1 MRNKE
6 FVLPVII
13 GTTVA
18 FLVSTIAMI
27 INIIW
32 GVLCVVLSVA
42 LLTVFVVYTKKR
54 YDKINDLN
62 TYLSRVVA
70 GDFDM
75 NINEN
80 TEGELSILENNL
92 FKVITMLKA
101 SNEAV
106 TNDKVY
112 LADSLADIS
121 HQLKTPLTS
130 MMVITD
136 LLKYEQNE
144 DKKNEF
150 VDIIENQCEK
160 MKWLIATLLK
170 LSKIDAGTAEFNN
183 AELSIEDVVEKSA
196 EPFALTLDLRNIE
209 LVKSIKPFEYN
220 GDKNWSIE
228 AIQNIIK
235 NCIEHTDDNGKL
247 RITTDVTPLYNQLV
261 IEDNGCGIAKED
273 LPHIFERFYHGKN
286 ASSDSVGIGLALSK
300 EILRKQN
307 AIINVESQEGI
318 GTKFEIKFYK
328 SVVWQFCNIKVT

>member
-6 FVLPVII
+6 FTVPLVIGGI
-13 GTTVA
+13 
-18 FLVSTIAMI
+18 LVVVISAIALA
-27 INIIW
+27 INLAC
-32 GVLCVVLSVA
+32 GVLCLVLGVG
-42 LLTVFVVYTKKR
+42 LLVLFAIYTKKR
-54 YDKINDLN
+54 YDKIEELD

-75 NINEN
+75 NIGEN
-80 TEGELSILENNL
+80 TEGELSILKNNL

-106 TNDKVY
+106 TNDKLY

-136 LLKYEQNE
+136 LLKYEQSE

-150 VDIIENQCEK
+150 VDIIEAQCEK

-170 LSKIDAGTAEFNN
+170 LSKLDAGTVDFNISSLN
-183 AELSIEDVVEKSA
+183 AADIVEKSL
-196 EPFALTLDLRNIE
+196 EPFAITLDLKSIE
-209 LVKSIKPFEYN
+209 LQRDIEDFQFN
-220 GDKNWSIE
+220 GDSNWCIE

-235 NCIEHTDDNGKL
+235 NCIEHTGDGGKL
-247 RITTDVTPLYNQLV
+247 RISTSTTNVYNQII

-286 ASSDSVGIGLALSK
+286 SSSDSVGIGLALSK
-300 EILRKQN
+300 EILKKQN
-307 AIINVESQEGI
+307 AVINAYSEENI
-318 GTKFEIKFYK
+318 GTKFDIKFYK
-328 SVVWQFCNIKVT
+328 SIV

>member
-6 FVLPVII
+6 FTLPIII
-13 GTTVA
+13 GTIITIVISVIA
-18 FLVSTIAMI
+18 FC

-32 GVLCVVLSVA
+32 GSLCLVLGVSLIA
-42 LLTVFVVYTKKR
+42 VFAVYTKKR
-54 YDKINDLN
+54 YSKINELDM
-62 TYLSRVVA
+62 YLSRVVA

-75 NINEN
+75 NIGEN
-80 TEGELSILENNL
+80 TEGELSILKNNL
-92 FKVITMLKA
+92 YKVITMLKA

-106 TNDKVY
+106 TNDKIY

-136 LLKYEQNE
+136 LLKDEQNE

-170 LSKIDAGTAEFNN
+170 LSKLDAGTAEFNSAN
-183 AELSIEDVVEKSA
+183 LNISDIIEKSL

-209 LVKSIKPFEYN
+209 LAKLIKNYEFN

-235 NCIEHTDDNGKL
+235 NCIEHTDNNGRL
-247 RITTDVTPLYNQLV
+247 TISTDVTPLYNLLV

-300 EILRKQN
+300 EILKKQN
-307 AIINVESQEGI
+307 ATIDVKSEEGI

-328 SVVWQFCNIKVT
+328 TII

>member
-6 FVLPVII
+6 FTLPIII
-13 GTTVA
+13 GSVIVIAVSAIA
-18 FLVSTIAMI
+18 FF

-32 GVLCVVLSVA
+32 GTMCLVLGVSLISI
-42 LLTVFVVYTKKR
+42 FVIYTKKR
-54 YDKINDLN
+54 YDKINELDM
-62 TYLSRVVA
+62 YLSRVVA

-75 NINEN
+75 NISEN

-106 TNDKVY
+106 TNDKIY

-136 LLKYEQNE
+136 LLKLEQDAE
-144 DKKNEF
+144 KRNEF

-160 MKWLIATLLK
+160 MRWLISTLLK
-170 LSKIDAGTAEFNN
+170 LSKLDAGTVEFNKTDL
-183 AELSIEDVVEKSA
+183 EISDIIDSSL
-196 EPFALTLDLRNIE
+196 EPFALTLDIRNIE
-209 LVKSIKPFEYN
+209 LIKNIKPFTFY
-220 GDKNWSIE
+220 GDKNWGIE
-228 AIQNIIK
+228 AVQNIIK
-235 NCIEHTDDNGKL
+235 NCIEHTDDNGRL
-247 RITTDVTPLYNQLV
+247 AISTDTTNLYNQII

-300 EILRKQN
+300 EILKKQN
-307 AIINVESQEGI
+307 ATITVDSEEGI
-318 GTKFEIKFYK
+318 GTRFEIRFYK
-328 SVVWQFCNIKVT
+328 SII